1 MGDEFWEGESLRI
14 VHQSEI
20 VSVADMLQAVLQ
32 SASILLNVHGT
43 VIIIIIIIIIIITD
57 CIA

>member
-1 MGDEFWEGESLRI
+1 MNFGKENLRI
-14 VHQSEI
+14 VHQPEI

-43 VIIIIIIIIIIITD
+43 VIIIIIIIIITD